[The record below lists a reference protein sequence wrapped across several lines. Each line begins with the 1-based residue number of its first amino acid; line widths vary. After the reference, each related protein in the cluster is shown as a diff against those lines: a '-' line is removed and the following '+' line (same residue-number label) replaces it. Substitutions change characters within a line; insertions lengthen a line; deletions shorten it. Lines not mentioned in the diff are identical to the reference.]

1 MKKEPSIES
10 LSLNDV
16 EMPEM
21 KPLKLESES
30 EPELMVP
37 ARLAGRKKRKV
48 ESSCD
53 EMDMMEL
60 DVKQGPLQ
68 SVEPDS
74 VMLESEDTRTAT
86 ARKPAPGKKF
96 VKVKKTRY
104 TTVDGFMEAEDY
116 SSVEEVDI
124 GRADETKAVKVKP

>member
-30 EPELMVP
+30 EPEFMVP

-60 DVKQGPLQ
+60 DVKQGPQ
-68 SVEPDS
+68 KPVEPDS

-86 ARKPAPGKKF
+86 ARKPAQGKKF

-116 SSVEEVDI
+116 SSVEEVDMS
-124 GRADETKAVKVKP
+124 RADETKAVKVKP

>member
-1 MKKEPSIES
+1 MRKELSIES
-10 LSLNDV
+10 LSLNDA
-16 EMPEM
+16 EMAES
-21 KPLKLESES
+21 KPLKLETES

-37 ARLAGRKKRKV
+37 ARVAGRKKRKV

-60 DVKQGPLQ
+60 DVKQPPQ
-68 SVEPDS
+68 KPVESDS
-74 VMLESEDTRTAT
+74 LMLESEDTRTAT

-104 TTVDGFMEAEDY
+104 STIDGFMQAEDY
-116 SSVEEVDI
+116 SSVEEVDMA
-124 GRADETKAVKVKP
+124 RADETKAVKVKP

>member
-1 MKKEPSIES
+1 

-16 EMPEM
+16 EMPES
-21 KPLKLESES
+21 KSLKLESES

-104 TTVDGFMEAEDY
+104 STVDGFMQAEDY
-116 SSVEEVDI
+116 SSVEEVDL